1 MRTLFIVSLV
11 AFLASAVKRDN
22 PSQSGA
28 AHKSGPFAKLKA
40 RKTPE
45 SEVVADSA
53 EQPDSEPLDSY
64 LDEFSE
70 FVDADVYTEEE
81 YQIEMAKMSEIY
93 DQ

>member
-1 MRTLFIVSLV
+1 
-11 AFLASAVKRDN
+11 
-22 PSQSGA
+22 
-28 AHKSGPFAKLKA
+28 
-40 RKTPE
+40 
-45 SEVVADSA
+45 VVADSA

-81 YQIEMAKMSEIY
+81 YQVEMAKMSEIY